1 MDFTSSACYYI
12 DDIPCFTADGVC
24 NLEVVV
30 CTFGGV
36 LNILLHLLISG
47 GAFMAGRGSQR
58 RVRSRSILYT
68 IFESSSLARVSC
80 FLMLLWV
87 LKATVGLFWKS
98 LESSG
103 DFSRCQ
109 CLTSNLLRRCVGKCG
124 EYVVVKVRRSS
135 PACGLLARVFS
146 LSGNLI
152 PLMLSSM
159 VSCLY
164 PLFFIFSTCF
174 SLCVW
179 NVASFEFVWRYL
191 SSSPLMIPRPVPGGW
206 ADEACTYCW
215 VLVGLIWV
223 LISRMPS
230 LANLSPLYK
239 HRSKNMISSVENSAV
254 KLIPRQVVE
263 SIEWNLYYARRMA
276 CSTGEGIL
284 LSR

>member
-1 MDFTSSACYYI
+1 MVSRALH
-12 DDIPCFTADGVC
+12 VKQ
-24 NLEVVV
+24 L
-30 CTFGGV
+30 
-36 LNILLHLLISG
+36 LLHLLISG
-47 GAFMAGRGSQR
+47 GAFRAGRGSQR
-58 RVRSRSILYT
+58 RVRSQSILYT

-87 LKATVGLFWKS
+87 LKATVGLFGKS

-103 DFSRCQ
+103 DFSMRCQ
-109 CLTSNLLRRCVGKCG
+109 RLTSNLMRRCVGKCG

-135 PACGLLARVFS
+135 PACGLLASVFS

-179 NVASFEFVWRYL
+179 NVASFEFVRRYL

-230 LANLSPLYK
+230 Q
-239 HRSKNMISSVENSAV
+239 SAF
-254 KLIPRQVVE
+254 KD
-263 SIEWNLYYARRMA
+263 N
-276 CSTGEGIL
+276 
-284 LSR
+284 